1 MKTKLWSL
9 TLGNFAIG
17 TGALVVPG
25 MLNEL
30 SSDLAVTPAAVGM
43 IISAFAMT
51 ICLGGPFLAGWT
63 SAVERRILLT
73 AALLL
78 YALMHMLAACAPG
91 YLSLVAIRVAT
102 AVGAALF
109 TAQAAATAGLLVPAE
124 QRGKAIG
131 LVFLGWSIA
140 AVVGM
145 PAGAYLG
152 AHIGW
157 RLTMALVGSLSAV
170 FALWVWLQI
179 PARLFVPAMDRAA
192 WKALFANKALLLA
205 ISVTAIQGVG
215 QFTLF
220 SYIAAVL
227 KEFIQAGAG
236 TISVLF
242 ACFGVSGV
250 AGNLLA
256 SRYMDRFGTTRVGLY
271 AMGCMCLAQIFWP
284 LTRDSLGLTTVL
296 ILLWGLGCFAL
307 NGVQQARLVEMA
319 PALAPASVSL
329 NSSAIYLGQALGAL
343 TGGAMISAGHLA
355 DLSVV
360 GAVLLAL
367 AMLVSQ
373 IAGKMSQRITA
384 GDLAGT

>member
-17 TGALVVPG
+17 TGALIVPG

-30 SSDLAVTPAAVGM
+30 SSDLQVTPAAIGV

-51 ICLGGPFLAGWT
+51 ICVGGPFLAGWT
-63 SAVERRILLT
+63 SSIERRVLLT
-73 AALLL
+73 GALLL
-78 YALMHMLAACAPG
+78 YAVTHMLAAFAPG
-91 YLSLVAIRVAT
+91 YLSLIAIRVAT

-145 PAGAYLG
+145 PLGAYLG

-157 RLTMALVGSLSAV
+157 RWTIALVGGLSAL

-179 PARLFVPAMDRAA
+179 PARLFVPAMDKAA
-192 WKALFANKALLLA
+192 WKSLYANKPLLLA

-227 KEFIQAGAG
+227 KEFIQAGPA
-236 TISVLF
+236 TISILF
-242 ACFGVSGV
+242 ACFGVTGV
-250 AGNLLA
+250 IGNLLA
-256 SRYMDRFGTTRVGLY
+256 SRYMDRLGTTQVGLY
-271 AMGCMCLAQIFWP
+271 AMGCMCLALLLWP
-284 LTRDSLGLTTVL
+284 LTRNSLGITTALV
-296 ILLWGLGCFAL
+296 LLWGLGCFAL

-343 TGGAMISAGHLA
+343 AGGAMISAGHLA
-355 DLSVV
+355 ELSVV

-373 IAGKMSQRITA
+373 LAARMSRRI
-384 GDLAGT
+384 GVGELA

>member
-17 TGALVVPG
+17 TGALIVPG

-30 SSDLAVTPAAVGM
+30 SADLVATPAAIGL

-63 SAVERRILLT
+63 SAIERRKLLT
-73 AALLL
+73 GALLL
-78 YALMHMLAACAPG
+78 YAVMHIVAAFAPD
-91 YLSLVAIRVAT
+91 YLSLMAIRVVT

-140 AVVGM
+140 AVVGV

-157 RLTMALVGSLSAV
+157 RLTIALVGGLSAL

-179 PARLFVPAMDRAA
+179 PARLYVQAMDKAA
-192 WKALFANKALLLA
+192 WKSLFANKPLLLA
-205 ISVTAIQGVG
+205 VSVTAIQGVG

-227 KEFIQAGAG
+227 REFIQATPT

-242 ACFGVSGV
+242 ACFGVTGV
-250 AGNLLA
+250 IGNLLA
-256 SRYMDRFGTTRVGLY
+256 SRYMDRLGTTQVGLY
-271 AMGCMCLAQIFWP
+271 AMGCMCLALLFWP
-284 LTRDSLGLTTVL
+284 LTRGSPGITTALV
-296 ILLWGLGCFAL
+296 LLWGLGCFAL
-307 NGVQQARLVEMA
+307 NGVQQARLVAMA
-319 PALAPASVSL
+319 PELAPASVSL

-343 TGGAMISAGHLA
+343 TGGAMISAGHLGE
-355 DLSVV
+355 LSIV
-360 GAVLLAL
+360 GAVLLAA

-373 IAGKMSQRITA
+373 IAERMSRRI
-384 GDLAGT
+384 GVGELA